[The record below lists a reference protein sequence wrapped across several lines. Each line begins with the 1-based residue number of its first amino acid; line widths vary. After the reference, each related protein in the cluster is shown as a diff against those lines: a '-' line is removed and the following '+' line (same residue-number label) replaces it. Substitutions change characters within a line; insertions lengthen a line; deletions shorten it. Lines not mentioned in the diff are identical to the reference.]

1 MTSTHPSQDLSREPA
16 PVNAGDPS
24 MEDILAS
31 IRRILSEDEPAAQAP
46 PVEHDAQD
54 GDVLMLDASMMLP
67 DSIPDTMNDQPA
79 HDEPAHDE
87 PAHDVP
93 AHVPAALRGLTPEP
107 VPVAAPPA
115 PPQYDRSLEAA
126 LVAPAAAAAA
136 ASSVSVLVRSLAAE
150 RSTQVY
156 SGGPTLEDIVR
167 AELRPLLKQ
176 WLDENLP
183 PMVERLVRSELERV
197 VGRALS

>member
-16 PVNAGDPS
+16 PANAGDPS

-67 DSIPDTMNDQPA
+67 DSIPDTMNDQ
-79 HDEPAHDE
+79 PAHDE

>member
-16 PVNAGDPS
+16 PANAGDPS

-46 PVEHDAQD
+46 PVEHDGQD
-54 GDVLMLDASMMLP
+54 GDILMLDASMMLP
-67 DSIPDTMNDQPA
+67 DSTPDMTHVQPAHVQPA
-79 HDEPAHDE
+79 HDEPAH
-87 PAHDVP
+87 VP
-93 AHVPAALRGLTPEP
+93 ATLHGLAPEP

-136 ASSVSVLVRSLAAE
+136 ASSVGVLVRSLAAE